1 MQEAGYSCVF
11 ASPDGH
17 IAQADRRMLTG
28 EDLGLLK
35 SALMAKRDAVAVYRE
50 LEKSAEFLAPLPYH
64 KIESQSFD
72 GVFLPGG
79 HDKGMR
85 EYLESKVLQRF
96 IAQMLASDKP
106 VGAICHGTLLV
117 ARSRAEATGKSVL
130 WGRRTTGLTKRQEL
144 IAYQLTRFYLGDY
157 YLTYPEITLEDEVK
171 GQLQRSEDFL
181 CGPGFPFPLARDSAQ
196 QLQYGFT
203 VLDGKY
209 LSARWPGDAHRFAAE
224 FVRLLRQE
232 T

>member
-106 VGAICHGTLLV
+106 VGAICHRTLLV

-171 GQLQRSEDFL
+171 GQLQRSKDFL

-196 QLQYGFT
+196 QLQYGFRT
-203 VLDGKY
+203 C
-209 LSARWPGDAHRFAAE
+209 
-224 FVRLLRQE
+224 
-232 T
+232 